1 MSRIYILSQPIIS
14 ILKYITFTLMDSDIV
29 NNNLNIMINVLMGV
43 ILGIIIYKGYICP
56 PVVRGPNSR
65 DIVDK
70 IFHVGDKY
78 YELEPIVCGCLKN

>member
-1 MSRIYILSQPIIS
+1 
-14 ILKYITFTLMDSDIV
+14 MDSDIV
-29 NNNLNIMINVLMGV
+29 NNNNNAYVPMLNIIINVLVGM
-43 ILGIIIYKGYICP
+43 ILGILLYKGYICP

-70 IFHVGDKY
+70 IFQVGDKY